1 MIIKVIKMDY
11 LPVSAIVINKLND
24 EFNELYDEKQSV
36 EKENDILIFTLTDI
50 LFNLSFETID
60 SDKDYQVNQMYD
72 IIKALK
78 NHESYDM
85 IYWFERHNI
94 NDATLQKKILNNL
107 LEKIKNFCNNIENN
121 TFNKEHTD
129 LELLMNDFNSKTLYL
144 RDYNLANDKLEFTT
158 RLVLPNPYW
167 ETIIESSSDYE
178 EYFEDLIC
186 PKTMSNIKECSCKTC
201 CYINKK
207 VESIVD

>member
-1 MIIKVIKMDY
+1 MDY

-36 EKENDILIFTLTDI
+36 QKENDILIFTLTDI

-78 NHESYDM
+78 NHESYDI

-207 VESIVD
+207 VKSIVD